1 MNDIIV
7 KNITRIVIPF
17 AQVYGI
23 YVILNGHISPGG
35 GFAGGAIIGTSLIL
49 YTLVFGREKGKK
61 KFSHRVSEIAESGGI
76 MFFILIGLIGLITAG
91 RFLTN
96 VEAGFPLGEIGSIIS
111 GGMIP
116 LLMIAI
122 GIKVA
127 STMITL
133 FNLLID
139 EGISYDDTT
148 ENH

>member
-1 MNDIIV
+1 MNDIII

-17 AQVYGI
+17 AQIYGI
-23 YVILNGHISPGG
+23 FVILNGHVSPGG

-49 YTLVFGREKGKK
+49 YTLVFGREKGRK
-61 KFSHRVSEIAESGGI
+61 KFSHKASEIAETGGI
-76 MFFILIGLIGLITAG
+76 LIYVIVGLIGLVVAG

-96 VEAGFPLGEIGSIIS
+96 LGAGFLEGVIGNIIS

-116 LLMIAI
+116 ILMIGI

-127 STMITL
+127 STMISL

-139 EGISYDDTT
+139 EAI
-148 ENH
+148 

>member
-1 MNDIIV
+1 MNDIII

-17 AQVYGI
+17 AQIYGI
-23 YVILNGHISPGG
+23 FVILNGHVSPGG

-49 YTLVFGREKGKK
+49 YTLVFGREKGRK
-61 KFSHRVSEIAESGGI
+61 KFSHKASEIAETGGI
-76 MFFILIGLIGLITAG
+76 LIYVIVGLIGLVVAG

-96 VEAGFPLGEIGSIIS
+96 LGAGFPEGVIGNIIS

-116 LLMIAI
+116 ILMIGI

-127 STMITL
+127 STMISL

-139 EGISYDDTT
+139 EAI
-148 ENH
+148 